1 MDTLWTFFCDVLA
14 LSLMGL
20 GGMIIAEAR
29 RLYGFAWAGA
39 VAVAVA
45 IQLGGLFLLK
55 WSWGL
60 L

>member
-1 MDTLWTFFCDVLA
+1 METLWTFFWEVLA

-29 RLYGFAWAGA
+29 RLCGFAWCGA

-45 IQLGGLFLLK
+45 VQLCGMFLLK